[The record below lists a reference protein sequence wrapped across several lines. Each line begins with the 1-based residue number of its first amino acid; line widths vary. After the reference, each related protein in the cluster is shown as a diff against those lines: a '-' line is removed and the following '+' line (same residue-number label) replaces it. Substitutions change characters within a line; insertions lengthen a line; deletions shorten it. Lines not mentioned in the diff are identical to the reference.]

1 MNHMN
6 INRGLVEIND
16 KKRIKSD
23 AKYAAH
29 IGELKISV
37 FKKQILSQARE
48 EQYLMKG
55 EARLEIAEK
64 ALKGRALSHG
74 TS

>member
-1 MNHMN
+1 MN
-6 INRGLVEIND
+6 INTGLVDISD

-23 AKYAAH
+23 ARDAAH

-37 FKKQILSQARE
+37 FKKQVLRQAHDE
-48 EQYLMKG
+48 LVLTET
-55 EARLEIAEK
+55 EAKLEIAEK
-64 ALKGRALSHG
+64 AVKGRALSHG

>member
-1 MNHMN
+1 MN

-16 KKRIKSD
+16 EKQIKSD
-23 AKYAAH
+23 AKDAAH

-37 FKKQILSQARE
+37 FKKQILSQGHGKQR
-48 EQYLMKG
+48 LMKG
-55 EARLEIAEK
+55 EAKLEIAEK
-64 ALKGRALSHG
+64 AVKGRALSHG

>member
-1 MNHMN
+1 MNHMD
-6 INRGLVEIND
+6 INRDLVESND

-23 AKYAAH
+23 ARDAVH

-37 FKKQILSQARE
+37 FK
-48 EQYLMKG
+48 EQVLRQTHGEQCLMKKK
-55 EARLEIAEK
+55 ARLEIAEK
-64 ALKGRALSHG
+64 AVKGRALSHG